1 MSSKGTIAKGSGI
14 QQVLRHLRLA
24 GGSVERA
31 HFQKI
36 LLAVYKTKGNASV
49 AKRRMERW
57 GWIQTRVHLNAQ
69 GSVALLKSE
78 ARATTGGQEA
88 TVVVRDG
95 R

>member
-14 QQVLRHLRLA
+14 QKVLLHLRLA

-69 GSVALLKSE
+69 GSVALRKSE
-78 ARATTGGQEA
+78 ARATEGAET
-88 TVVVRDG
+88 TVIVRDG
-95 R
+95 S

>member
-1 MSSKGTIAKGSGI
+1 VSSKGTIAKGSGI

-36 LLAVYKTKGNASV
+36 MIAIYKTKGNASV

-78 ARATTGGQEA
+78 ERRVAAAPPQT
-88 TVVVRDG
+88 
-95 R
+95 